1 MKKHVSTLAAVLV
14 LAGAA
19 ATGSAQAAPLTGA
32 IPVPSVGEMLVQKTQ
47 FYYQDREYCWYPNG
61 WRGPGCTGA
70 ATPGAGATAGVASMA
85 GTAGRGR
92 ATAIAA
98 TAAPAS
104 IAATAVPATAALAV
118 TAVQGVQG
126 VQAVTAADPINTF
139 ENAEARQ

>member
-61 WRGPGCTGA
+61 WRGPGWYWCGYSWRRGYGWGGVYGWNGWA
-70 ATPGAGATAGVASMA
+70 RPGYGH
-85 GTAGRGR
+85 RGYGGPR
-92 ATAIAA
+92 FYRGYGG
-98 TAAPAS
+98 PGHGG
-104 IAATAVPATAALAV
+104 P
-118 TAVQGVQG
+118 GG
-126 VQAVTAADPINTF
+126 HGGHGGPGGPGGPGGH
-139 ENAEARQ
+139 RR